1 MRLRRAWLVAER
13 DLRAERAQPDGIAAA
28 IGLTATLV
36 FVESLLVGPAIAAA
50 SPAIA
55 SALLWIALTLGAIL
69 AITRSFDRELED
81 DALEGVLA
89 LPGGADA
96 LYAGKV
102 LAATLLLAVVSAAG
116 IALTVLLLDIEV
128 GLPAHLALVTLVGA
142 VALPPLITLYVAIS
156 LRLRARAL
164 VVPLLAVPALVPQL
178 IAASAGS
185 AAAIQGDAA
194 GSLAWCALLFAT
206 ALASA
211 VAGLT
216 IGPAAIE

>member
-1 MRLRRAWLVAER
+1 MRLRRAFLVAHRE
-13 DLRAERAQPDGIAAA
+13 LRAERAQPDGLAAA
-28 IGLTATLV
+28 IGLTAILV
-36 FVESLLVGPAIAAA
+36 FVESLLVGPATAAA
-50 SPAIA
+50 APAIA

-81 DALEGVLA
+81 DELEGVLV

-102 LAATLLLAVVSAAG
+102 LAATLVLAVVSVAG
-116 IALTVLLLDIEV
+116 TALTVLLLDLEV
-128 GLPAHLALVTLVGA
+128 ALPVHLALVTLVGA
-142 VALPPLITLYVAIS
+142 LAIPPLVTLYVAIS

-164 VVPLLAVPALVPQL
+164 IVPLLAVPALVPQL
-178 IAASAGS
+178 IAASAGTS
-185 AAAIQGDAA
+185 AAITGDAS